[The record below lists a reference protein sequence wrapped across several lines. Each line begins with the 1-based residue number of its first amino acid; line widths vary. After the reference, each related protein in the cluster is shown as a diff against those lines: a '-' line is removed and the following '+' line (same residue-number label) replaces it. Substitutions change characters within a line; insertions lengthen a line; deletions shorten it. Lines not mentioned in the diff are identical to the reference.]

1 MRISDWSSDVCSSGS
16 TEPAHKLTASAIAR
30 TAKLASQTFYLYF
43 NDIDEILLALSQEA
57 AEDMDE
63 VFAELNRPW
72 DMTFL
77 RFHSQRFIDAFYAYW
92 DRHRA
97 ILSIRNYSA
106 DNANPTFIIKRQNAA
121 LPIIIKIAERH
132 RSAQG

>member
-1 MRISDWSSDVCSSGS
+1 MEAMSILNKHGQAIGRKGAESRRRLLDATRTLIA

-63 VFAELNRPW
+63 RSEEHTSELQSLMR
-72 DMTFL
+72 
-77 RFHSQRFIDAFYAYW
+77 HSYAAFCLQQKKNKHY
-92 DRHRA
+92 
-97 ILSIRNYSA
+97 
-106 DNANPTFIIKRQNAA
+106 
-121 LPIIIKIAERH
+121 
-132 RSAQG
+132 

>member
-1 MRISDWSSDVCSSGS
+1 MEAMSILNKHGQAIGRKGAESRRRLLDATRTLIA

-63 VFAELNRPW
+63 VFAELNRHW
-72 DMTFL
+72 DK
-77 RFHSQRFIDAFYAYW
+77 IG
-92 DRHRA
+92 RA
-97 ILSIRNYSA
+97 SGR
-106 DNANPTFIIKRQNAA
+106 
-121 LPIIIKIAERH
+121 ERVC
-132 RSAQG
+132 QYV